1 MLSLTLENQDSLK
14 DMSANESPKGAGVCD
29 PFWLLSVPR
38 FPVQHIHTFAHTHV
52 VNSEVADE
60 PRHDVDEG
68 HTIQMCQTKSH

>member
-38 FPVQHIHTFAHTHV
+38 FLVRHTHICTH
-52 VNSEVADE
+52 SEVADE
-60 PRHDVDEG
+60 PRHNVNEG
-68 HTIQMCQTKSH
+68 HTFQMCQTKSH